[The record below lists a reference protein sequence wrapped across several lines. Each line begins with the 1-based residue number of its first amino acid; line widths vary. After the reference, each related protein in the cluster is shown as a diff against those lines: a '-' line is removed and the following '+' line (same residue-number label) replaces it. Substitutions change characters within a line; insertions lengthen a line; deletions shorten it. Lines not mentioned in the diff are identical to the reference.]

1 MERRDLSP
9 RARKENNRDSFYTEV
24 VRFDLDQ
31 IKKHFDDSLSVIS
44 EQLLVAHELQEKGR
58 ESAAYYT
65 IFGEPRSYSWQ
76 ALLISSCMSSPS
88 LDYVRSMREA
98 GLIHRSMRISR

>member
-44 EQLLVAHELQEKGR
+44 EQLLVAHELQGKGR
-58 ESAAYYT
+58 ESVAYYLWRA
-65 IFGEPRSYSWQ
+65 P
-76 ALLISSCMSSPS
+76 
-88 LDYVRSMREA
+88 D
-98 GLIHRSMRISR
+98 RISCKRF